1 VQNPAF
7 DEMAELFLLVL
18 LISHTSRGWR
28 TRAARQPLVYL
39 FLVDNVTFVIAS
51 AAKQSLPYL
60 GIASSHPSTPLRSA
74 QDTPRNDS

>member
-1 VQNPAF
+1 MQNPAF

-39 FLVDNVTFVIAS
+39 FLVYLFTYA
-51 AAKQSLPYL
+51 PYL
-60 GIASSHPSTPLRSA
+60 GFSLPSRIIRTVKESE
-74 QDTPRNDS
+74 